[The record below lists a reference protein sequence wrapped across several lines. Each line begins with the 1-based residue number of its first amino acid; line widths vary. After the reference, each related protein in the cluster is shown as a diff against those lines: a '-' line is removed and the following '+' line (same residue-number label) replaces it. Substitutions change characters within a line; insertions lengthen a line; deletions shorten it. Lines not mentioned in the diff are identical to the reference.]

1 MLFDGRFWGA
11 MLSPSLM
18 PAVSPVRRVAG
29 LGAAVGL
36 ALAVAACDPPE
47 KPMIHNLPTLSAD
60 RVKILNAD
68 TLVIDGRHV
77 HLSNA
82 SAPQTTL
89 HARCWAEALLASHEI
104 AYVRDMVLHATSI
117 DFKPTGK
124 IDSYNRELG
133 LVSLD
138 GHDLGEELY
147 EHGRA
152 ARLTDPRFDWC
163 QPFSRQ
169 AAGAPPISAVINLGQ

>member
-1 MLFDGRFWGA
+1 M
-11 MLSPSLM
+11 
-18 PAVSPVRRVAG
+18 
-29 LGAAVGL
+29 GAAVGL
-36 ALAVAACDPPE
+36 ALMAAACEPPE
-47 KPMIHNLPTLSAD
+47 KPMTHNLPTLSPD

-89 HARCWAEALLASHEI
+89 HARCWAEALLAAHEI

-138 GHDLGEELY
+138 GLDLGDDLY
-147 EHGRA
+147 EHVMA
-152 ARLTDPRFDWC
+152 ARLTDPRVDW
-163 QPFSRQ
+163 
-169 AAGAPPISAVINLGQ
+169 G